1 MKLLLDVNVVIDL
14 LADRAPFADSAAA
27 VMARIETGA
36 ATGLLAAHTVTTVFY
51 LSHEELL
58 FRDAQHN
65 KEVTSFEIFDLSRLV
80 NILLVGDDHPVIGCS
95 RRRELHL

>member
-1 MKLLLDVNVVIDL
+1 MSRLIGTIDTSQFL
-14 LADRAPFADSAAA
+14 CYLSFCSTW
-27 VMARIETGA
+27 RIYFSSP
-36 ATGLLAAHTVTTVFY
+36 VTTVFY